1 MEKSKPESSE
11 KNKKGK
17 SKTIEETLPPCLKA
31 PSAEHSRAHDT
42 DEPCDD
48 SRAGGTD

>member
-11 KNKKGK
+11 KKEKGK
-17 SKTIEETLPPCLKA
+17 SNTIEEKLPPCLKA

-48 SRAGGTD
+48 SRGGETD